1 LKTYL
6 AMGSRAVRS
15 RAVRSRAVRSR
26 AVRSRAVRKLVFTL
40 EFIQAGRSKIL
51 HFEVWWHK

>member
-1 LKTYL
+1 MKTYL
-6 AMGSRAVRS
+6 IIGS